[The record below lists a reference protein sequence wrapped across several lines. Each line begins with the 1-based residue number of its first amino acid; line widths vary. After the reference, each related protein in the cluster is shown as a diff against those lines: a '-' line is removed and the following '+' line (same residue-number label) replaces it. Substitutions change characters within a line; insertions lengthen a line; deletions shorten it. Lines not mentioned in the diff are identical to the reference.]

1 MPTALVTGGAGFVGS
16 HLSQRLLE
24 LGMSVVVLDDL
35 STGSRENIAH
45 LIGKPGF
52 RFVLGDVTVP
62 CDMNPD
68 WIFHLAC
75 PASPVHYQR
84 NPIKTV
90 VTNVVGTLNMLGL
103 AARHGSRML
112 LASTSE
118 VYGDPEVHPQRED
131 YRGSVSCTG
140 PRACYDEG
148 KRCAETLCFDHHR
161 AAGVDLRVARI
172 FNTYGPR
179 MAVDDGRVV
188 SNFIVQALRGEDLTL
203 YGDGQQTRSFCYVDD
218 LVRGLLML
226 MQASEVGPVN
236 IGNPAEFT
244 IAQLGEEVLS
254 LVSSQSRMVRLAL
267 PVDDPRQR
275 RPDISLAKAALGF
288 QPRVSL
294 RQGLKPTIEYFR
306 KRLAPVGESQPRQ
319 KVSGRSQNGG
329 RASHGLFP

>member
-1 MPTALVTGGAGFVGS
+1 LCEKL
-16 HLSQRLLE
+16 LS
-24 LGMSVVVLDDL
+24 LGVSVVVLDDL

-45 LIGKPGF
+45 LIGTPNF

-62 CDMNPD
+62 CDLQAD

-90 VTNVVGTLNMLGL
+90 VTNVVGTLNMLAI

-188 SNFIVQALRGEDLTL
+188 SNFIVQALRGEDITL

-218 LVRGLLML
+218 LVRGLVML
-226 MQASEVGPVN
+226 MQGSEVGPVN
-236 IGNPAEFT
+236 LGNPGEFT
-244 IAQLGEEVLS
+244 IAQLSKEVLE
-254 LVSSQSRMVRLAL
+254 LVGSKSRVVRHPL
-267 PVDDPRQR
+267 PTDDPRQR
-275 RPDISLAKAALGF
+275 RPDISLARRSLGYE
-288 QPRVSL
+288 PRVSL
-294 RQGLKPTIEYFR
+294 REGLVPTVQYFR
-306 KRLAPVGESQPRQ
+306 ERLAPKTESRSQPKQPGRQ
-319 KVSGRSQNGG
+319 QNGG
-329 RASHGLFP
+329 RPSHGLVP